1 MNYRFILPVLFFMVS
16 QVPAGHTQDFSLK
29 DLKEYYKNQ
38 EDGEPLHLYHDT
50 LSKFLVV
57 ILIRHGE
64 PDLDKKGWR
73 NRDEAIRYMQN
84 YDSATVIPF
93 SNKPL
98 RLEDIPVDTIIHS
111 SLPRARHTA
120 QLAFGGSMVLMEDCN
135 YREFERKTMRW
146 CNIKMPTK
154 CWTSGSRILWLLG
167 LNDNN
172 IESFG
177 EAKDRAKNNAAGL
190 AFQASIDG
198 MVILVAH
205 GLHNKYVKKYLRK
218 AGWKLVYDNGNGY
231 LSVKVMAL
239 VPESD

>member
-1 MNYRFILPVLFFMVS
+1 MNYRYILPVLFIIMVLA
-16 QVPAGHTQDFSLK
+16 QVGRGQDFSLK
-29 DLKEYYKNQ
+29 DLKKYYKNQ
-38 EDGEPLHLYHDT
+38 EDVEPLRLYHDT
-50 LSKFLVV
+50 LSDFIVV

-73 NRDEAIRYMQN
+73 NRDEAIRFMQD

-120 QLAFGGSMVLMEDCN
+120 QLAFGEALVLMEDCN
-135 YREFERKTMRW
+135 YREFERKTMKW

-167 LNDNN
+167 VNDKN

-177 EAKDRAKNNAAGL
+177 EAKNRAKNNAAEL
-190 AFQASIDG
+190 ASRARKDG

-218 AGWKLVYDNGNGY
+218 AGWKLAYDNGNGY
-231 LSVKVMAL
+231 LSVKVMTL
-239 VPESD
+239 TVRK